1 MTRTLGQTPV
11 GADQLQS
18 TSFTPDEILAQ
29 RDIVR
34 ELGYN
39 FNDETFLQGMFAKL
53 KINGAEKLVNTKKQS
68 HFQKRSIF
76 NTATVATVTAGA
88 TTVAITYTAASVTGV
103 TPDPTSVGNVK
114 EIVAAA
120 STPIRGRITAKSSAS
135 VTTTIT
141 VTPQN
146 GTSAAAFAAAYPIGT
161 VISFFGSSEAEG
173 DAFGDGYFQLFDRY
187 DLVFQKISEAT
198 PFMTNEFIGS
208 AWRILVSGSEYPLR
222 QEMLDTMMRMEIKK
236 GIATIY
242 GKGTGFGSGNLN
254 PETMG
259 LHTIG
264 LNYGGSVSYG
274 GTFDAT
280 DEANIGLYMDA
291 NQMGSQVDFHTARN
305 LGIAVQTYL
314 TSLGANFVRFNTDLG
329 TKDRHINFPSASWT
343 SATNK
348 SFNLYALPEATHPYI
363 TDMGQVSTGYYS
375 NTGVVIPTQGTG
387 AGVFNPDLGTYGQIS
402 VQPLDFEI
410 LCFGQEEDIRNPG
423 NRLKVA
429 SAYQTPAINNAWE
442 HKMVYATDFAFR
454 AKAVNKVL
462 SVIY

>member
-11 GADQLQS
+11 GAEQLQS

-29 RDIVR
+29 RDVVR

-39 FNDETFLQGMFAKL
+39 FNDETFLQGMFARL

-76 NTATVATVTAGA
+76 NTATVASVTTSGSN
-88 TTVAITYTAASVTGV
+88 VSITYTAASVTGV
-103 TPDPTSVGNVK
+103 SPDPTSVGNVK
-114 EIVAAA
+114 EIIATTT
-120 STPIRGRITAKSSAS
+120 TPLRGRISAKSSTS
-135 VTTTIT
+135 TTTTIT
-141 VTPQN
+141 VVPQN
-146 GTSAAAFAAAYPIGT
+146 GTSAATFVAAYPIGT
-161 VISFFGSSEAEG
+161 VISFFGSSESEG

-187 DLVFQKISEAT
+187 DLVFQKISEPT
-198 PFMTNEFIGS
+198 PFMTNEFVGS
-208 AWRILVSGSEYPLR
+208 AWRILVNGSEYPLR

-242 GKGTGFGSGNLN
+242 GKGTGFGSTNGN

-280 DEANIGLYMDA
+280 DETNIGLYMDA
-291 NQMGSQVDFHTARN
+291 NQMGSQGDFHTARN
-305 LGIAVQTYL
+305 LGVAVQAYL
-314 TSLGANFVRFNTDLG
+314 ISLGANLVRLNSNVDS
-329 TKDRHINFPSASWT
+329 KDRHLNFPSTSWT
-343 SATNK
+343 SQTNK
-348 SFNLYALPEATHPYI
+348 VFNLYALPEATHPYI
-363 TDMGQVSTGYYS
+363 TDMGQASTGYYS
-375 NTGVVIPTQGTG
+375 NTGIVIPTQGTG
-387 AGVFNPDLGTYGQIS
+387 VGSGNPELGTYGQIS

-423 NRLKVA
+423 NRLKIA
-429 SAYQTPAINNAWE
+429 TAYQTPAINNAWE

-454 AKAVNKVL
+454 ARAVNKVL